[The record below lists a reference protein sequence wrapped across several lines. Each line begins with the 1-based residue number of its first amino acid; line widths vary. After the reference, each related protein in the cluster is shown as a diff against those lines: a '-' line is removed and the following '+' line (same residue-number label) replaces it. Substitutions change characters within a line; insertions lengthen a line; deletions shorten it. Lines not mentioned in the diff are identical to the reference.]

1 MSAWPATS
9 SPTNRIDSACPDA
22 PAEHAARSSLIHSL
36 DPGKPTVIVVDSNSG
51 QQTLNQLALWKD
63 ASDVQALDPY
73 PCYVNQPCDFGWI
86 DQVIAAA
93 DDAGLH
99 YWGMVQAFSGGSW
112 RWPTPAEESHM
123 LGQWSVSAWTGLMTF
138 AWSWSGDTLASQ
150 PTLLD
155 VLRAFNQT
163 APPTG

>member
-1 MSAWPATS
+1 MPRVRA
-9 SPTNRIDSACPDA
+9 
-22 PAEHAARSSLIHSL
+22 LFHSL

-63 ASDVQALDPY
+63 ASDVQTLDPY

-138 AWSWSGDTLASQ
+138 AWSWSGDTLASSRPFSMCCAPSTKRPRRPDSASVGQ
-150 PTLLD
+150 AA
-155 VLRAFNQT
+155 VGNAMERRGVSLR
-163 APPTG
+163 